1 MTGVKDND
9 GERPSI
15 NNVGHSSSFQRQ
27 VVLVCHLQSMQNACQ
42 ENGWEDCYSYKQH
55 VTERNTTD
63 IGSLQHTVAYGNETS
78 GCYSLSE
85 RKG

>member
-1 MTGVKDND
+1 MITN
-9 GERPSI
+9 ELPLIMLAIRPASNGKWRWCAI
-15 NNVGHSSSFQRQ
+15 YK
-27 VVLVCHLQSMQNACQ
+27 VCRTACQ
-42 ENGWEDCYSYKQH
+42 EDGWEDCYSYKQH
-55 VTERNTTD
+55 VTEWNTTD